1 MNNICFI
8 THQFKTGG
16 VEKVFLTLSKGMLE
30 FDQSL
35 APVYSDFDSIIK
47 QISPNVNQIRWEKYS
62 YFQFI
67 FQLKRKFLRLS
78 GLIDTLIVLSEIL
91 FFRFNP
97 RYKNYLFINFSDT
110 LSSLIIAY
118 LGARKK
124 RISWIHLNPRVIE
137 RSPIFSIYRY
147 LYGKM
152 DCIVCICNSQKSIL
166 LEVMPELEKKHIEV
180 VYNPILASQIE
191 AQKTMLLDESI
202 HFRYVLMTAR
212 FDNRSKDFL
221 TLIAAYTKLLEEH
234 DIQEHLVLVGDGID
248 WQDTADLVEN
258 LGLTH
263 RIHLVGQ
270 DDNPY
275 RWMSRAECFVLS
287 SKSEGL
293 GVVIVEAM
301 QSGTPVI
308 ASDCVTG
315 PREVLKDGECGIL
328 FPVGDV
334 AALKTAMW
342 TLLQNKQLKQH
353 YIEKGYIRARDFHSE
368 VILEQCARLFKQ
380 YIS

>member
-16 VEKVFLTLSKGMLE
+16 VEKVFLTLSKGMLD
-30 FDQSL
+30 FDISL
-35 APVYSDFDSIIK
+35 AAVNPDYDSIIK
-47 QISPNVNQIRWEKYS
+47 QVPPNVNQIRWEKYA
-62 YFQFI
+62 YFQF
-67 FQLKRKFLRLS
+67 LYRMKKRFPKVS
-78 GLIDTLIVLSEIL
+78 GLIDLFLILSEIL
-91 FFRFNP
+91 YFRFNP
-97 RYKNYLFINFSDT
+97 RFKHYLFINFSDT
-110 LSSLIIAY
+110 LSSLLTAY
-118 LGARKK
+118 WGSRKK

-137 RSPIFSIYRY
+137 QSPAFTLYRY
-147 LYGKM
+147 LYRRM
-152 DCIVCICNSQKSIL
+152 DCIVCICESQKRIL

-191 AQKTMLLDESI
+191 AQKTMLLDASV
-202 HFRYVLMTAR
+202 HYRYILMTAR
-212 FDNRSKDFL
+212 FDHRSKDFL
-221 TLIAAYTKLLEEH
+221 TLISAYTRLLEEH
-234 DIQEHLVLVGDGID
+234 EIAEHLVLVGDGLD
-248 WQDTADLVEN
+248 WQDTFDLVEN
-258 LGLTH
+258 IGLSH

-334 AALKTAMW
+334 TALKKALW
-342 TLLQNKQLKQH
+342 TLLQNKPLRNQFV
-353 YIEKGYIRARDFHSE
+353 EKGYLRAKDFHSE
-368 VILEQCARLFKQ
+368 VILDQCNRLFKQ

>member
-16 VEKVFLTLSKGMLE
+16 VEKVFLTLSKGMLD

-35 APVYSDFDSIIK
+35 AAVNPDFDSIIR
-47 QISPNVNQIRWEKYS
+47 QISPNVNQIRWEKYP
-62 YFQFI
+62 YFQFL
-67 FQLKRKFLRLS
+67 FKLKKRFPKIAWLV
-78 GLIDTLIVLSEIL
+78 DTFSICSEIL
-91 FFRFNP
+91 YFRFNP
-97 RYKNYLFINFSDT
+97 RYRNYLFINFSDT
-110 LSSLIIAY
+110 LSSLLVTY
-118 LGARKK
+118 LGSRKK
-124 RISWIHLNPRVIE
+124 RISWIHLNPRVIAK
-137 RSPIFSIYRY
+137 SPLFSLYRY
-147 LYGKM
+147 LYARM
-152 DCIVCICNSQKSIL
+152 DCIVCICHSQKRIL

-180 VYNPILASQIE
+180 VYNPILACQIE
-191 AQKTMLLDESI
+191 SQKTMLLDNSVNY
-202 HFRYVLMTAR
+202 RYILMTAR

-221 TLIAAYTKLLEEH
+221 TLISAYTRLLEEH
-234 DIQEHLVLVGDGID
+234 DIQEHLVLVGDGAD
-248 WQDTADLVEN
+248 WQETMDLVEN
-258 LGLTH
+258 IGLEH

-308 ASDCVTG
+308 SSDCVTG

-328 FPVGDV
+328 FPVGDIM
-334 AALKTAMW
+334 ALKTAMW
-342 TLLQNKQLKQH
+342 TLIQNKTLRQH
-353 YIEKGYIRARDFHSE
+353 FIEKGYLRAKDFHSE
-368 VILEQCARLFKQ
+368 VIVEQCSRLFKQ